1 MAEKKRIA
9 LFINS
14 LSGGGA
20 ERVVSRIARE
30 LDKEYGLYIFLV
42 EGKKRFYE
50 CAGTIVDLGSGKE
63 RYIVNVV
70 HAVCNINKAV
80 RKYKIDCVMSFLD
93 MPNLINCLFCHKVK
107 KIANIR
113 NYTDAESCRTWKE
126 KVKFIILRDNLKRAD
141 KVIFASQELRMEM
154 VEVSGIEPAK
164 AVAIENPY
172 DAEEIDHLSHAGIEP
187 DIERFIREH
196 RTAVAVG
203 RLDEQKG
210 YDELLDIFAQVCK
223 KDCRAALVILGEGAL
238 KKDMEEWIRD
248 RQLEK
253 RVMLLGLRENPF
265 AYMGRCCLYVS
276 CSLHEGFPNALVEA
290 MACGLPAIHTD
301 CRTGP
306 REIITGGL
314 AELNIRQALYSTY
327 GILIPSH
334 TRALVS
340 RDMTKKEFADA
351 WVQLLSSDETC
362 EKYREVSRV
371 RAVHFG
377 MAECLQKYQAAIDSV
392 LQS

>member
-1 MAEKKRIA
+1 M
-9 LFINS
+9 
-14 LSGGGA
+14 
-20 ERVVSRIARE
+20 
-30 LDKEYGLYIFLV
+30 
-42 EGKKRFYE
+42 
-50 CAGTIVDLGSGKE
+50 
-63 RYIVNVV
+63 
-70 HAVCNINKAV
+70 
-80 RKYKIDCVMSFLD
+80 
-93 MPNLINCLFCHKVK
+93 K

-154 VEVSGIEPAK
+154 VKASDIEPAK
-164 AVAIENPY
+164 TVAIENPY

-306 REIITGGL
+306 REIITGGS